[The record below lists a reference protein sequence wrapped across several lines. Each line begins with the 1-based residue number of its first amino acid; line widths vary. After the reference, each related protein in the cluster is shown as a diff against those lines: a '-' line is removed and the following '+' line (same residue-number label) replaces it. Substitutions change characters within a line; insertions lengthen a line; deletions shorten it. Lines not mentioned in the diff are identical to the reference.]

1 MISSLKDAL
10 ASILYRAYDKCRMG
24 KVMKEITKEMLKIYK
39 PKSGLDWM
47 NYKIIRKEMTAH
59 HIKKREHG
67 GKLVRENIALLMPV
81 AHQYLHL
88 IEYKDIETYIAINKL
103 FKMINAQGY
112 EPTREQR
119 EVMEYLLREFERVHK
134 WDKGSKGKLLI
145 QRKYLERGFG

>member
-145 QRKYLERGFG
+145 QRKYLERGFE